1 MVAQVIDPSDIV
13 PDPGA
18 LTVWD
23 FVWAVAVVGISLL
36 VAAISRRAVGTFL
49 GRIDTLPDS
58 YTLLIARAVGWFV
71 IAIGVIYAMGII
83 GVDLGPAMLGLL
95 LMAVIIF
102 FAGRG
107 LLENFSAG
115 LVLQGTSMFE
125 VGDEIQTTAGTGTV
139 VEITG
144 RTVTL
149 HTVDGEELN
158 VPNKTVANEPVT
170 NLTKRGSRRSTIQV
184 GVAYGTDL
192 DDARSAIEH
201 AAESCS
207 LVVAD
212 PAPVAFVAAFDDNA
226 ITIDLRLSHDPTIL
240 GRRQAIDEVARAIDV
255 ELKARD
261 ITIAFP
267 QRTLWWGDPE

>member
-13 PDPGA
+13 PDPAA